1 MGSITPTRTID
12 VSLSDTFIVV
22 FVVGLDRSPGSL
34 STTARNDR
42 EAAATRRPLSRIETV
57 ISVVFFSHISDTYCK
72 PVTILIWLIYYYQ
85 RMIIESVTLVPP
97 VADRSPIT
105 LADVRVRSVARSRHT
120 VVLEV
125 PASTIDEPLST
136 GVGTEAGSSIVVTTT
151 DGRTY
156 SGYVEVVA
164 EGTDSRFYW
173 CGLAG

>member
-1 MGSITPTRTID
+1 M
-12 VSLSDTFIVV
+12 SLT
-22 FVVGLDRSPGSL
+22 
-34 STTARNDR
+34 
-42 EAAATRRPLSRIETV
+42 
-57 ISVVFFSHISDTYCK
+57 
-72 PVTILIWLIYYYQ
+72 
-85 RMIIESVTLVPP
+85 IESVTLVPLG
-97 VADRSPIT
+97 ADRSPIT

-125 PASTIDEPLST
+125 PASTIEEPLST

-151 DGRTY
+151 DGQTY